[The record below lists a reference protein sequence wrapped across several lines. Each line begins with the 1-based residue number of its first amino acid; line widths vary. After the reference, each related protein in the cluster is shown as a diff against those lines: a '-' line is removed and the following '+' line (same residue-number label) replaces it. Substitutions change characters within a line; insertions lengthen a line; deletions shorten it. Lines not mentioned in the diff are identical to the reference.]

1 MAATLEKTIPTIE
14 ERLEELRDEADGLR
28 SLMDDLCD
36 GCEEVRHKTYYEE
49 FWGAR
54 VPVEEQV
61 CEKGERSCGRSGEY
75 EEMEERLEAVLKEI
89 ASLEGAVVAEVA

>member
-1 MAATLEKTIPTIE
+1 MISADLE
-14 ERLEELRDEADGLR
+14 ERLDELREEAD
-28 SLMDDLCD
+28 SLQRLLDDFCD

-61 CEKGERSCGRSGEY
+61 CDIGDQSCPRLGEY
-75 EEMEERLEAVLKEI
+75 EELADRLESILDAI
-89 ASLEGAVVAEVA
+89 GAVA